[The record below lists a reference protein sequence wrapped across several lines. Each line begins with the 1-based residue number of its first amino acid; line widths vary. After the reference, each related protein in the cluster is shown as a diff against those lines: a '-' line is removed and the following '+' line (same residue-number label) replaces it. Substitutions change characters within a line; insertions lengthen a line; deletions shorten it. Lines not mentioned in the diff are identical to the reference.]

1 MKCNFAP
8 LVLLLLLL
16 GHKAASQANVYF
28 QNNPVWHVEFNVNSG
43 WDCAGYNSSYNYYL
57 NGDTVLY
64 GNTYKQVYKKGIIT
78 YINAGCIPTGSDTI
92 ADTTAV
98 FYLRS
103 LSKEMFVLY
112 PSDTA
117 EQLLYDF
124 NLNTG
129 DTVPQTF
136 AHDGAFTFVV
146 SSIDSINT
154 PNGYLKKFSLA
165 ASGGPGNDTL
175 YEGIGSTG
183 GLVEQIFPFFL
194 SGSHKLL
201 CYALNNNS
209 YIYSSGSTC
218 DALSAIP
225 ESENQN
231 VHSVFPNPF
240 EAETNFYFNSDLK
253 NATLSVY
260 NTSGINVKTHQF
272 SGNHF
277 KFEKA
282 DLPRGVYF
290 FLINQEANRVGSGK
304 LIKLE

>member
-1 MKCNFAP
+1 MKHIYTIF
-8 LVLLLLLL
+8 LLLFIFFTN
-16 GHKAASQANVYF
+16 KAFSQTNSYF

-64 GNTYKQVYKKGIIT
+64 GNTYKQVHKKGIVT
-78 YINAGCIPTGSDTI
+78 YISASCTPTGSDTI
-92 ADTTAV
+92 ADTAV

-103 LSKEMFVLY
+103 LSKKMFVLY

-117 EQLLYDF
+117 EKLLYDF
-124 NLNTG
+124 NLNMG
-129 DTVPQTF
+129 DTVPQTY
-136 AHDGAFTFVV
+136 AHDGAFTFIV

-154 PNGYLKKFSLA
+154 PNGYLKKFYLA
-165 ASGGPGNDTL
+165 TSGGPGNDTL

-240 EAETNFYFNSDLK
+240 EAETNFHFNSDLK
-253 NATLSVY
+253 NATLNVY
-260 NTSGINVKTHQF
+260 NTSGVKVKTHHF
-272 SGNHF
+272 SGNYF
-277 KFEKA
+277 KIQKD
-282 DLPRGVYF
+282 DLAPGVYF
-290 FLINQEANRVGSGK
+290 YLINQGANRLGSGK
-304 LIKLE
+304 LLKQ